1 MNEVEKGQILDRAK
15 LWFCEKIAEK
25 HVKNTR
31 KLGNPKAF
39 NINPFLV
46 NYLANYLTG
55 NNSAESIAKALIYP
69 RILGTSITTS
79 FGASMQNFTNQ
90 VLAGFA
96 SVVSGIDIEFVDSQD
111 HRRKYCQLKAGPN
124 TINKDDV
131 ETIHNHFRDV
141 RHLARTN
148 QLNIGLGDLVVGVLY
163 GEPQQ
168 LSGHYKRLENEYDHP
183 ILVGQDFWLR
193 LTGDENFYADLT
205 TVFANVANE
214 FDATDMIA
222 ETVQQLAASEV
233 IQNLAKNTSL
243 L

>member
-1 MNEVEKGQILDRAK
+1 MDKAEKAHILASAK
-15 LWFCEKIAEK
+15 EWFCERIAEN
-25 HVKNTR
+25 HIKNTR
-31 KLGNPKAF
+31 KLSNPKNF

-90 VLAGFA
+90 VLEGFA
-96 SVVSGIDIEFVDSQD
+96 SVVSGIDIEFIDSQD
-111 HRRKYCQLKAGPN
+111 NRRKYCQLKAGPN

-141 RHLARTN
+141 RNLARTN
-148 QLNIGLGDLVVGVLY
+148 QLSIGFGDLVVGVLY

-214 FDATDMIA
+214 FDATDIIA
-222 ETVQQLAASEV
+222 ETVQQLASSAV
-233 IQNLAKNTSL
+233 IQNLAKDTN
-243 L
+243 